1 MQIPKLTYDECFS
14 FLLDEDNKE
23 LYPNIYFMIKYY
35 MQQEDEGRS
44 QYLIEHTEIHP
55 DYNSLD
61 RIY

>member
-1 MQIPKLTYDECFS
+1 MKIPKLTYDECFS

-35 MQQEDEGRS
+35 TQQEDEGRS

-55 DYNSLD
+55 DYNS
-61 RIY
+61 